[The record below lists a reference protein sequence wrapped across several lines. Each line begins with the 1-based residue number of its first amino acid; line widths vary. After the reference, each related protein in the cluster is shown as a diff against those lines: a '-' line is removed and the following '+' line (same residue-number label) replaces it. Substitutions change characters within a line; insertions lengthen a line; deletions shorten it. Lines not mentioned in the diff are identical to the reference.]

1 VVKEPGSARRF
12 PATKQSGGRHTQMI
26 VGRRGATPAQL
37 EALYRER
44 FEQFVRVAAAIC
56 RDAELG
62 RDAVQ
67 TGFAIALRE
76 RRAYRGSGRLEAW
89 VWRIVVNESRRLRR
103 SDLSDPV
110 ASAEAPRG
118 NGTAGDDLGIRAWV
132 AALPERQREALFLR
146 YYADLDYRAIARV
159 LGVEV
164 GTVSATLASAHRALR
179 KKLEEVR
186 R

>member
-1 VVKEPGSARRF
+1 
-12 PATKQSGGRHTQMI
+12 
-26 VGRRGATPAQL
+26 VGRKGATPAQI

-56 RDAELG
+56 HDAELG

-76 RRAYRGSGRLEAW
+76 RRAYRGSGLLAAW
-89 VWRIVVNESRRLRR
+89 VWRIVVNEARRLHR
-103 SDLSDPV
+103 SDRVELVD
-110 ASAEAPRG
+110 SAEGSAT
-118 NGTAGDDLGIRAWV
+118 NGTGGDELGIRAWI
-132 AALPERQREALFLR
+132 ATLPERQRDALFLR
-146 YYADLDYRAIARV
+146 YYADLDYRTIAGV

-164 GTVSATLASAHRALR
+164 GTVSATLAAAHRALR

-186 R
+186 Q

>member
-1 VVKEPGSARRF
+1 
-12 PATKQSGGRHTQMI
+12 
-26 VGRRGATPAQL
+26 VGRKGATRAQL

-76 RRAYRGSGRLEAW
+76 RRAFRGSGRLEGW
-89 VWRIVVNESRRLRR
+89 VWRIVVNEARRIRR
-103 SDLSDPV
+103 VEAGEAL
-110 ASAEAPRG
+110 AAEAQSP
-118 NGTAGDDLGIRAWV
+118 NGSAGDELGIRAWV

-146 YYADLDYRAIARV
+146 YYADLDYRTIAGV
-159 LGVEV
+159 LGVQV
-164 GTVSATLASAHRALR
+164 GTVSATLAAAHRALR

-186 R
+186 Q